1 MNSKILIGGILAFL
15 ISFLCGWLVFGYL
28 LVDFYTQYSNHFTG
42 LHKDPM
48 LMWPMLVSNLAYGF
62 LLTYVVHIASVKT
75 VAKGA
80 MVGTIVSVLITLSF
94 DMFIF
99 SQMNLIGY
107 RVMVADVVAN
117 GAIGGLIGAV
127 LGWWSSRGESASA

>member
-1 MNSKILIGGILAFL
+1 MNSKILIGIVLAFL
-15 ISFLCGWLVFGYL
+15 ISFLCGWLIFGYL
-28 LVDFYTQYSNHFTG
+28 LVDFYNQYSNDFIG
-42 LHKDPM
+42 LKKDPM
-48 LMWPMLVSNLAYGF
+48 VMWSMVVSNLAYA
-62 LLTYVVHIASVKT
+62 LMLAYVFQIAAVKT

-80 MVGTIVSVLITLSF
+80 MVGMIVTVLISLSY

-107 RVMVADVVAN
+107 RIMAANTVAN

-127 LGWWSSRGESASA
+127 LGWWSGRGEFAAA